1 MTETNGADQGP
12 DAQPPAF
19 KPAMF
24 AVYDLSVAPV
34 TFDVMNFLVFAN
46 MWSMRSGLPGY
57 HVIFVAGPGGRFRM
71 ATPKDHAL
79 DTDEKVW
86 RLRHVMAPHANIAKR
101 CFGVS
106 TYHRR
111 EDFAQMMRAIHPSQ
125 FFIPN
130 YSLEKPKSAFM
141 LPDLFRQNPTADELD
156 TFEAQPAALRK
167 VDAWL
172 ERNAPRRRPVTLTV
186 RSSTIEDS
194 RNSDMQ
200 AWMEAARRIRQRGF
214 DPIVLPDTDLVT
226 RGEDTGAFEDVPTYG
241 IGAVD
246 LELRVALYRRALVN
260 MADNGGPAF
269 INYFMGDSSAVCFLP
284 VEKLPEVVLM
294 TGRGVDRM
302 AELLGVAPG
311 GDFPGA
317 TPRRRFVWQADTV
330 ENIMTA
336 FDAAASDL
344 PSGAGAA

>member
-12 DAQPPAF
+12 DVQRPAF
-19 KPAMF
+19 KSALF
-24 AVYDLSVAPV
+24 AVYDLAVAPV

-46 MWSMRSGLPGY
+46 MWALRRNAAGFNL
-57 HVIFVAGPGGRFRM
+57 IFVAGPGGKFRM
-71 ATPKDHAL
+71 ATPKDFAL
-79 DTDEKVW
+79 DPDEKVW
-86 RLRHVMAPHANIAKR
+86 RLRHVMAAHAYIAKR

-111 EDFAQMMRAIHPSQ
+111 EDFAQMMRAIHPNQ
-125 FFIPN
+125 LFVPQ
-130 YSLEKPKSAFM
+130 YSLEKPAVAFM
-141 LPDLFRQNPTADELD
+141 LPDLFRQNPTAEELD
-156 TFEAQPAALRK
+156 TFDPHPAALRK

-172 ERNAPRRRPVTLTV
+172 EQNAPRRRPVTLTV
-186 RSSTIEDS
+186 RSSTVETS
-194 RNSDMQ
+194 RNSNTP
-200 AWMEAARRIRQRGF
+200 AWTEAARRIRDRGF
-214 DPIVLPDTDLVT
+214 DPIFLPDTDLVT
-226 RGEDTGAFEDVPTYG
+226 RGEDVGAFGDIPTYG
-241 IGAVD
+241 IGALD
-246 LELRVALYRRALVN
+246 LELRVALYRRALIN

-284 VEKLPEVVLM
+284 VEKLPEVVQM